1 MAALVSVVLL
11 LGAGLTF
18 APITVAQDGGDASTT
33 GEPNDN
39 RENAVSLDFE
49 SRPVEGLTEAYVDG
63 FDNQSSLARF
73 GPGDGEDWY
82 SFEVEAGQAIRAWGY
97 GGVAQDVEGTLIGP
111 DGDVVADLT
120 MGGDNSP
127 NGAVAEESGTYYVHM
142 VNNTITSPPI
152 EYGLTVQVI
161 EQSQLEPNDN
171 RNSATPLTP
180 EEPVTSTL
188 APGTDT
194 DWYAIEA
201 SEGATINATLNTL
214 FSRAGTPY
222 VGNRISVDVFDADGE
237 RVSEAVDL
245 SDVYV
250 DATNET
256 APAGGTDVQ
265 KIAVVAESVG
275 DGVYYV
281 RVSGEEDA
289 SSIGFSTYSLSV
301 SGDEIE
307 EQSGDDG
314 NEAGS
319 QLPNTFTVRSTGEGR
334 VSYTATASG
343 SIRPGS
349 GADLTGATQPD
360 EVSGSTA
367 SGSTAQGGIDNYT
380 FSGELTDLNLEGGP
394 AEVYVNGERIDP
406 AEYQATPTLTTTP
419 TATPTSTSTPTA
431 TPTPTA
437 TSTPTS
443 TTTNPATPTVRSTTI
458 STVRPTSTVNQSS
471 MPVTD
476 AQRQTSTEDS
486 GQILNGTDTDAGTS
500 GSSGP
505 GFGVVVAVVALVVTG
520 TLAARRY

>member
-39 RENAVSLDFE
+39 RENAVSLNFE

-73 GPGDGEDWY
+73 GPGDEEDWY

-97 GGVAQDVEGTLIGP
+97 GGVAQDVEGTLVGP
-111 DGDVVADLT
+111 DGNVVADLT

-127 NGAVAEESGTYYVHM
+127 NGAVAEESGTYYIRM

-194 DWYAIEA
+194 DWYAVEA

-275 DGVYYV
+275 EGVYYV
-281 RVSGEEDA
+281 RVSGGEDA
-289 SSIGFSTYSLSV
+289 SSIGFSTYSLSI

-314 NEAGS
+314 NGAGS

-334 VSYTATASG
+334 VSYTATASE
-343 SIRPGS
+343 SITPGS

-419 TATPTSTSTPTA
+419 TATLTPTSTPTA

-437 TSTPTS
+437 TSTPTP
-443 TTTNPATPTVRSTTI
+443 TTTNPATSTVRSTTI
-458 STVRPTSTVNQSS
+458 STVRPTSTVNQPS

-476 AQRQTSTEDS
+476 AQTQTLTEGS
-486 GQILNGTDTDAGTS
+486 GQIVNGTDTDTGTS